1 MAEQYLNK
9 TGLSRLWSKIKSLIT
24 GNNEALLWDVIRL
37 NVKGSTG
44 ITLTTLPDSIT
55 EIPDNEFENLENVAL
70 TTLPSGL
77 TKIGASAF
85 SNCPNVALTE
95 IPYSLTEIGASAFK
109 NCISLNLSNWQMGQI
124 ASIGDYAFQGASR
137 ININSF
143 NRNNMNIGQYA
154 FSGANV
160 SINNDLDVG
169 NGTIGNYAF
178 KNCTSIGEVY
188 YITAGI
194 IGAGAFEGCTNL
206 AISEYYGKEISAT
219 TINNNAFKGCT
230 SLTEIVIGSNVNA
243 LKSFNFP
250 AGGAFY
256 NCTGLTSVTFKG
268 TPTTIGTKAFGKCT
282 NLTDIYV
289 PWAEGEVANAPFGAT
304 NATIH
309 YNYTGV

>member
-85 SNCPNVALTE
+85 SNCPNVALTKT
-95 IPYSLTEIGASAFK
+95 PYSLTEIGASAFE
-109 NCISLNLSNWQMGQI
+109 NCISLNLSNWNMGKI
-124 ASIGDYAFQGASR
+124 ASIGDYAFQGASS
-137 ININSF
+137 ISILSF
-143 NRNNMNIGQYA
+143 NKGMNIGKYA
-154 FSGANV
+154 FSGVNV
-160 SINNDLDVG
+160 SIINDLDVG
-169 NGTIGNYAF
+169 NGTIGDYAF
-178 KNCTSIGEVY
+178 KNCTSIGKVY
-188 YITAGI
+188 FITAGV
-194 IGAGAFEGCTNL
+194 IGTSAFEGCTNL
-206 AISEYYGKEISAT
+206 AISEYFGKEISAT
-219 TINNNAFKGCT
+219 TINNNAFKDCT

-243 LKSFNFP
+243 LKSFKFP

-268 TPTTIGTKAFGKCT
+268 KPTTIGSGVFRGCT

-289 PWAEGEVANAPFGAT
+289 SWAEGEVANAPFGAT

-309 YNYTGV
+309 YNYTGE